1 MQGDLIYLKQ
11 SPFIDSDNPDLQE
24 FAHAIA
30 CGAGQGADEIAR
42 IVALY
47 RAVRDRIIYDP
58 YVDLTDPANY
68 RASSVLAFGRGF
80 CIGKAALLSAC
91 ARAIGIPARVGYA
104 DVRNHM
110 TSPRLLEL
118 TKSDV
123 FLWHSYSDIKVNG
136 AWVKATPAFDTELC
150 RRVGLAPL
158 EFDGLSDSLF
168 QAYDRAGKRRMEY
181 LRDRGTYAD
190 VPFETLLKDFRV
202 TYPALVAAGA
212 AHIAGDFHRE
222 AVAPDA

>member
-1 MQGDLIYLKQ
+1 MQGDLKYLKQ

-68 RASSVLAFGRGF
+68 RASSVLAYGRGF

-118 TKSDV
+118 TKSD
-123 FLWHSYSDIKVNG
+123 
-136 AWVKATPAFDTELC
+136 AF
-150 RRVGLAPL
+150 RFRAPVD
-158 EFDGLSDSLF
+158 E
-168 QAYDRAGKRRMEY
+168 
-181 LRDRGTYAD
+181 
-190 VPFETLLKDFRV
+190 
-202 TYPALVAAGA
+202 
-212 AHIAGDFHRE
+212 
-222 AVAPDA
+222 